1 MRKILIAV
9 PCMDMVSARFAQSLS
24 TLKKTEH
31 CVVSFLINS
40 LVYDSR
46 NKLSEYAVKGEF
58 DFVLWLDSDMVFP
71 PDTLERMLKTLD
83 EHEEIDILNALYFRR
98 GAPFSPVA
106 FDVLELND
114 KGECNYKDMEVV
126 PSELAE
132 IAGCGFGCVLM
143 RTDCLL
149 DIAGK
154 YGGNVWFTPIGNV
167 GEDCS
172 FCIRARNEGYR
183 IFCDPTINIGHM
195 AYSPVNG
202 SVYEAIK
209 GNQQNGE

>member
-1 MRKILIAV
+1 MRKILIAI
-9 PCMDMVSARFAQSLS
+9 PCMDMVSARFAQSLA

-83 EHEEIDILNALYFRR
+83 EHEEIDILQALYFRR

-114 KGECNYKDMEVV
+114 KGECNFQDMEVV
-126 PSELAE
+126 PTELKE

-149 DIAGK
+149 DIAAN

-183 IFCDPTINIGHM
+183 IYCDPTIDIGHM
-195 AYSPVNG
+195 AYAPVNG
-202 SVYEAIK
+202 SVYEATK
-209 GNQQNGE
+209 GTSYDKR

>member
-1 MRKILIAV
+1 MRKILIAI

-40 LVYDSR
+40 LIYDSR
-46 NKLSEYAVKGEF
+46 NKLSEYAMKGEF

-83 EHEEIDILNALYFRR
+83 EHDEIDILQALYFRR

-106 FDVLELND
+106 FDVLEIND
-114 KGECNYKDMEVV
+114 RGECNFQDMEIV
-126 PSELAE
+126 PTELKE

-149 DIAGK
+149 DIAAK
-154 YGGNVWFTPIGNV
+154 YGGNVWFSPIGNV

-195 AYSPVNG
+195 AYAPVNG
-202 SVYEAIK
+202 SVYEATK
-209 GNQQNGE
+209 GTTYNGE

>member
-1 MRKILIAV
+1 MKKILIAI
-9 PCMDMVSARFAQSLS
+9 PCMDMVSARFAQSLA

-40 LVYDSR
+40 LIYDSR

-83 EHEEIDILNALYFRR
+83 EHDEIDILQALYFRR

-114 KGECNYKDMEVV
+114 KGECTYKDMETV
-126 PSELAE
+126 PVGLSE

-149 DIAGK
+149 DIAAK

-172 FCIRARNEGYR
+172 FCIRARKEGYR

-195 AYSPVNG
+195 AYAPVNG
-202 SVYEAIK
+202 SVYEATK
-209 GNQQNGE
+209 GNQ